1 MQDTTKNELMRLRA
15 RRRASKATESQG
27 EGNMSAPHSTST
39 GHPYFFFDFISP
51 FSYLLLEQHEKWPDM
66 PFELVPVQLMKLL
79 DRWGQPHAA
88 TIPSKRIFTY
98 RHALFRAEQL
108 GIPFKMPPA
117 HPFDTSKALRLA
129 VLADGDIARV
139 REIFRY
145 IWREGRDPA
154 TPEGFKAL
162 CEHVGMPEAVTRI
175 EDEDVKAKL
184 RDNNDRAVAMGV
196 FGVPTFLVNDQ
207 IFWGEDTLPM
217 VLYVARSP
225 NWLEAAEVK
234 RISTLPMARP
244 EADPGDTT
252 AVGG

>member
-1 MQDTTKNELMRLRA
+1 
-15 RRRASKATESQG
+15 
-27 EGNMSAPHSTST
+27 MSAPHSTST

-88 TIPSKRIFTY
+88 TIPSKRVFTY

-108 GIPFKMPPA
+108 GIPFRMPPA
-117 HPFDTSKALRLA
+117 HPFDPSKALRLA
-129 VLADGDIARV
+129 VLANGEIGRV

-145 IWREGRDPA
+145 IWREGRDPS
-154 TPEGFKAL
+154 TPEGFRRL
-162 CEHVGMPEAVTRI
+162 CERVGMPDGETRI

-225 NWLEAAEVK
+225 NWLDGAEVK
-234 RISTLPMARP
+234 RISALPIAPRD
-244 EADPGDTT
+244 ADFG
-252 AVGG
+252 

>member
-1 MQDTTKNELMRLRA
+1 MQDTTEKRTTDQAHALAA
-15 RRRASKATESQG
+15 REKPRKTGRR
-27 EGNMSAPHSTST
+27 NMSAPHSTS
-39 GHPYFFFDFISP
+39 GGRPYFFFDFISP

-88 TIPSKRIFTY
+88 TIPSKRVFTY

-108 GIPFKMPPA
+108 GIPFRMPPA
-117 HPFDTSKALRLA
+117 HPFDPSKALRLA
-129 VLADGDIARV
+129 VLADGEISRV

-154 TPEGFKAL
+154 TPEGFRAL
-162 CEHVGMPEAVTRI
+162 CERVGMPDAQTRI
-175 EDEDVKAKL
+175 EDEDIKAKL
-184 RDNNDRAVAMGV
+184 RDNNDRAVEMGV
-196 FGVPTFLVNDQ
+196 FGVPTFVVNDQ

-225 NWLEAAEVK
+225 NWLDGTEVK
-234 RISTLPMARP
+234 RISALPIAPRD
-244 EADPGDTT
+244 ADFG
-252 AVGG
+252 

>member
-1 MQDTTKNELMRLRA
+1 M
-15 RRRASKATESQG
+15 KAQ
-27 EGNMSAPHSTST
+27 
-39 GHPYFFFDFISP
+39 HPYFFFDFISP

-66 PFELVPVQLMKLL
+66 NFELVPVQLMKLL

-88 TIPSKRIFTY
+88 TIPSKRVFTY

-117 HPFDTSKALRLA
+117 HPFDPSRALRLA
-129 VLADGDIARV
+129 VLADAEITVV

-154 TPEGFKAL
+154 TPEGFAGL
-162 CEHVGMPEAVTRI
+162 CERVGMADAASRI
-175 EDEDVKAKL
+175 EDEDVKARL
-184 RDNNDRAVAMGV
+184 RANNDRAVEMGV
-196 FGVPTFLVNDQ
+196 FGVPTFVVNDQ

-225 NWLEAAEVK
+225 NWLDAAEVK
-234 RISTLPMARP
+234 RISNLPIAPRD
-244 EADPGDTT
+244 ADFT
-252 AVGG
+252 